1 MTEPISRSYL
11 AEVTE
16 NLSAERAIVAKIGTG
31 DLDRFM
37 TVIDPAGMD
46 LRGFREN
53 PVVLWEHGKDP
64 TRGRLPIGRNAWI
77 KARKNGNGELLA
89 KTQFAKDDYSQS
101 LYEMYRDGML
111 RGWSIHAIPD
121 AARCSPPTKDERRAR
136 PDLERC
142 QMMFRGTELTEYS
155 GTAVPGNAKALTM
168 MEARGI
174 WFPDEARSVEVER
187 DAKKVI
193 ANGDGYEGRNEEDDD
208 LTEDQR
214 RYITHSGSEWI
225 VHAEDGKVLGTHGSK
240 AEAVAQ
246 LAAVEAHK
254 HDKGR
259 ALPTLEGTII
269 DVAAIHRHGI
279 ALIDSHCRRRLDLI
293 TARLDLMRGRV

>member
-1 MTEPISRSYL
+1 MSEQISRSYL

-31 DLDRFM
+31 DLDRFS

-101 LYEMYRDGML
+101 LYEMYRDGVL
-111 RGWSIHAIPD
+111 RGWSIHALPD
-121 AARCSPPTKDERRAR
+121 AARCSPPTREERRAR
-136 PDLERC
+136 PELERC

-155 GTAVPGNAKALTM
+155 GTAVPGNAKALTL
-168 MEARGI
+168 MEERGI
-174 WFPDEARSVEVER
+174 WFPDEARAVPDEPER
-187 DAKKVI
+187 DAKKTV
-193 ANGDGYEGRNEEDDD
+193 ANGDGYESVDDGD
-208 LTEDQR
+208 ELTEDQQ
-214 RYITHSGSEWI
+214 RYITHGGGKWV
-225 VHAEDGKVLGTHGSK
+225 VHAEDGKVLGTHGTK
-240 AEAVAQ
+240 AEAVKQ

-254 HDKGR
+254 HER
-259 ALPTLEGTII
+259 SAEFTLI
-269 DVAAIHRHGI
+269 DVPGIHRHRI
-279 ALIDSHCRRRLDLI
+279 NLIETHYRAMRDEIRSY
-293 TARLDLMRGRV
+293 LDLMKGRV